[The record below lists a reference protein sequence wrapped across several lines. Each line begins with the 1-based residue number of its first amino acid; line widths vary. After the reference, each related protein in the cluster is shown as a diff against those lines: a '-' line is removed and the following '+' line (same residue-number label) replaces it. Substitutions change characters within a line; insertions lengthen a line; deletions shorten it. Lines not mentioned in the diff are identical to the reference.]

1 MPFYGFIVIFKNLGL
16 RVLFWPYGKRDGPK
30 IGSDGVQMS
39 SMMPSRISEAIQA
52 VRIGPALHNNEN
64 FGFFKILTNF
74 PIV

>member
-1 MPFYGFIVIFKNLGL
+1 MPFYGFIVPFKNLGL

-52 VRIGPALHNNEN
+52 VRIEPALNNYEN
-64 FGFFKILTNF
+64 FGFSKF
-74 PIV
+74 